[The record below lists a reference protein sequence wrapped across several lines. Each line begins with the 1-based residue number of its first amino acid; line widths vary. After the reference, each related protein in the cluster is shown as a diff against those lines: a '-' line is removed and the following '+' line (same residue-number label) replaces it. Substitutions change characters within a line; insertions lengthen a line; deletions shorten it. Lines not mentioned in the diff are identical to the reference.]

1 MNQFKKIDMNEIWQK
16 EQGWNTEKKSGR
28 KYDDQKELA
37 FWDQLAPHYSVQF
50 NLYRDVKGLGDWLH
64 QKFGEGQR
72 ILDLGCGTGNFTL
85 PMATY
90 SKEILAL
97 DFSPAMLQVLSHN
110 LKQRNIQN
118 VKTALCKWEDYEG
131 AYPAD
136 YVLSVNS
143 LYRVCYM
150 QEALSKIVTYG
161 KKGFVIVRTVLK
173 PLLYDIYDELHLNY
187 HRNNDYMLM
196 PMMLWNMGIHA
207 DVTYTHY
214 DRTTTYANWH
224 AVEKQMIEDL
234 GELSY
239 LNYSNQ
245 LEDHFLAKAVK
256 TDKGYTFTSK
266 RIVVVISCFNGK

>member
-37 FWDQLAPHYSVQF
+37 FWDQLAPHYSEQF
-50 NLYRDVKGLGDWLH
+50 NLYRDVKCLGDWLH

-72 ILDLGCGTGNFTL
+72 ILDLGCGSGNFTL

>member
-1 MNQFKKIDMNEIWQK
+1 MNQLKKIDMNEIWQK

-37 FWDQLAPHYSVQF
+37 FWDQLAPHYSEQF

-85 PMATY
+85 PMAAY

-118 VKTALCKWEDYEG
+118 VKIAFCKWEDYEG

-150 QEALSKIVTYG
+150 QEALTKIAAYG

-173 PLLYDIYDELHLNY
+173 PLLYDIYDELHLKY

-196 PMMLWNMGIHA
+196 PMMLWDMGIHA

-245 LEDHFLAKAVK
+245 LEDRFLPKAVK

-266 RIVVVISCFNGK
+266 RIVVVISYFQGK

>member
-37 FWDQLAPHYSVQF
+37 FWDQLAPHYSEQF
-50 NLYRDVKGLGDWLH
+50 NLYRDVKCLGDWLH

-72 ILDLGCGTGNFTL
+72 ILDLGCGSGNFTL

-150 QEALSKIVTYG
+150 QEALTKIAAYG